1 MWLCMQ
7 ISRYQSVES
16 LGVAWRGL
24 VLVVQWVWSEGN
36 QRVWSEGN

>member
-1 MWLCMQ
+1 MCGCACVQ

-16 LGVAWRGL
+16 LGAAWRGA

-36 QRVWSEGN
+36 SAGVAQ